1 MFGGYCKK
9 TETLKAEWHD
19 RFRQWIPT
27 ECLDGTHKY
36 QNSLK
41 KERQDIWRSFHF
53 CNYCRLKG
61 HNPSKDKI
69 NEFKNCHFFSSNLVH
84 SSLVSYPARWTGTS
98 LFPTST
104 EKLLEN
110 SYVLYPL
117 HPPAFLLVSCFIFV
131 DVFCLMFSENDV
143 LLFFW
148 EIVFYVVF
156 SENCLIRCCVEGPQ
170 IPTTPASWN

>member
-41 KERQDIWRSFHF
+41 KERQDIWCSFHF
-53 CNYCRLKG
+53 CTVLYTRLKG
-61 HNPSKDKI
+61 FMKQCENPSKDKI
-69 NEFKNCHFFSSNLVH
+69 NEFKNFHYFSLNLVH

-110 SYVLYPL
+110 SYVLSPL

-143 LLFFW
+143 LVFFW
-148 EIVFYVVF
+148 EIVFM
-156 SENCLIRCCVEGPQ
+156 
-170 IPTTPASWN
+170 